1 MPEMAKLSAGKVLQK
16 HERCAEPLPICTRKG
31 YDASL
36 VLLEHV
42 LETVEA
48 SFPR

>member
-1 MPEMAKLSAGKVLQK
+1 MTEMAKSSTSKVLQK
-16 HERCAEPLPICTRKG
+16 HERCVKPLPVCTRKG